1 MLRHTAL
8 FLHRDTISEDQK
20 LAMLRGLAFLR
31 MECAA
36 VRAGDYGQ
44 DLFGGS
50 SPLLAVPPWK
60 RTPRWRARREG
71 PPSNYDVALHLDFDD
86 EAAVARYLTDD
97 AHRAVARFNASV
109 NVPELTARIDWR
121 YDGVPLV
128 RRGLVRHTAMFVW
141 AGEADAA
148 ARSRALAAARSL
160 ADAPGVV
167 SAVTGLN
174 DIVAGSE
181 ADGKNAGGS
190 AANFDWILDVLIQD
204 PAAARGLVEGP
215 QYAGAMGIIAPAT
228 RYEWTA
234 RVTHVMRG
242 Y

>member
-8 FLHRDTISEDQK
+8 FLHRDTAGEDQK

-31 MECAA
+31 MEGAG

-50 SPLLAVPPWK
+50 APLLAVPPWK

-71 PPSNYDVALHLDFDD
+71 PPCNYDVALHLDFDD
-86 EAAVARYLTDD
+86 EAAMNRYLGGA
-97 AHRAVARFNASV
+97 AHRTVARFNEAV
-109 NVPELTARIDWR
+109 TIPELTARIEWR
-121 YDGVPLV
+121 YDGDPLV
-128 RRGLVRHTAMFVW
+128 RRGLVRHTALFVW

-148 ARSRALAAARSL
+148 ARSRAVATVRGL

-167 SAVTGLN
+167 SAATG
-174 DIVAGSE
+174 D
-181 ADGKNAGGS
+181 NAG
-190 AANFDWILDVLIQD
+190 AAASNFDWILDVQTQD
-204 PAAARGLVEGP
+204 PESARLLLDGPRYADAMRAVAAA
-215 QYAGAMGIIAPAT
+215 T
-228 RYEWTA
+228 KYEWTA

>member
-36 VRAGDYGQ
+36 VRAGDYGR

-60 RTPRWRARREG
+60 RAPRWRARREG
-71 PPSNYDVALHLDFDD
+71 PPCNYDVALHLDFDD
-86 EAAVARYLTDD
+86 EAGLTRYNADEH
-97 AHRAVARFNASV
+97 HRAVARRNAAV
-109 NVPELTARIDWR
+109 NVPDLTARIDWR
-121 YDGVPLV
+121 YDGAPLI

-148 ARSRALAAARSL
+148 ARSRALAAARGL

-167 SAVTGLN
+167 SAVTG
-174 DIVAGSE
+174 E
-181 ADGKNAGGS
+181 NAGGP
-190 AANFDWILDVLIQD
+190 AANLDWILDVQIHD

-215 QYAGAMGIIAPAT
+215 RYAGAMGIIASST
-228 RYEWTA
+228 KYEWTA

>member
-36 VRAGDYGQ
+36 VRAGDYGD

-60 RTPRWRARREG
+60 RTPRWRARGEG
-71 PPSNYDVALHLDFDD
+71 PPCNYDVALHLDFDD
-86 EAAVARYLTDD
+86 EAAAAASLAGDRY
-97 AHRAVARFNASV
+97 RAVARFNASIT
-109 NVPELTARIDWR
+109 VPDQTARVEWR
-121 YDGVPLV
+121 YDGAPLV

-141 AGEADAA
+141 AGEADAP
-148 ARSRALAAARSL
+148 ARSRALAAAQSL
-160 ADAPGVV
+160 ADAAGVV
-167 SAVTGLN
+167 SAVTG
-174 DIVAGSE
+174 E
-181 ADGKNAGGS
+181 NAGGT
-190 AANFDWILDVLIQD
+190 AANFDWIVDVQLPD
-204 PAAARGLVEGP
+204 PAAAQTLVEGP
-215 QYAGAMGIIAPAT
+215 QYASAMGIIAPAT
-228 RYEWTA
+228 KYEWTA

>member
-1 MLRHTAL
+1 MLRHTTL

-31 MECAA
+31 MESAG
-36 VRAGDYGQ
+36 VRAGDYGD

-71 PPSNYDVALHLDFDD
+71 PPCNYDVALHLDFDD
-86 EAAVARYLTDD
+86 EAAAAAFL
-97 AHRAVARFNASV
+97 AGEHCRAVARFTASV
-109 NVPELTARIDWR
+109 TVPELTARVEWR
-121 YDGVPLV
+121 YEGVPLV

-141 AGEADAA
+141 AGEAEAA
-148 ARSRALAAARSL
+148 ARTQALAAARTL

-167 SAVTGLN
+167 SAVTG
-174 DIVAGSE
+174 E
-181 ADGKNAGGS
+181 AAGGT
-190 AANFDWILDVLIQD
+190 AANFDWIVDMQVLD
-204 PAAARGLVEGP
+204 PAAAQALVEGP
-215 QYAGAMGIIAPAT
+215 QYAAAMGIIAPAT
-228 RYEWTA
+228 KYEWTA

>member
-1 MLRHTAL
+1 MLRHTTL

-31 MECAA
+31 MECAG
-36 VRAGDYGQ
+36 VRAGDYGD

-71 PPSNYDVALHLDFDD
+71 PPCNYDVALHLDFDD
-86 EAAVARYLTDD
+86 EAAAAASLAGERY
-97 AHRAVARFNASV
+97 RAVARFNASV
-109 NVPELTARIDWR
+109 TVPELTARVEWR
-121 YDGVPLV
+121 YDGTPLV

-148 ARSRALAAARSL
+148 ARSRALAAARRL
-160 ADAPGVV
+160 ADDPGVV
-167 SAVTGLN
+167 SAVTG
-174 DIVAGSE
+174 E
-181 ADGKNAGGS
+181 NAGRT
-190 AANFDWILDVLIQD
+190 AADFDWIVDVQLLDPV
-204 PAAARGLVEGP
+204 AARALVEGP
-215 QYAGAMGIIAPAT
+215 QYAAAMGIIAQAT
-228 RYEWTA
+228 KYEWTA
-234 RVTHVMRG
+234 RITHVMRG

>member
-36 VRAGDYGQ
+36 VRAGDYGD

-60 RTPRWRARREG
+60 RTPRWRVRGEG
-71 PPSNYDVALHLDFDD
+71 PPCNYDLALHLDFDD
-86 EAAVARYLTDD
+86 AAAAAASLAGERY
-97 AHRAVARFNASV
+97 RAVARFNASV
-109 NVPELTARIDWR
+109 TVPELTARVEWR
-121 YDGVPLV
+121 YDGAPLV
-128 RRGLVRHTAMFVW
+128 RRGLVRHTAMFLW

-148 ARSRALAAARSL
+148 ARSRALAAARTL
-160 ADAPGVV
+160 AEAPGVV
-167 SAVTGLN
+167 SVVTGEN
-174 DIVAGSE
+174 SGRT
-181 ADGKNAGGS
+181 
-190 AANFDWILDVLIQD
+190 AANFDWMVDVQLSD
-204 PAAARGLVEGP
+204 PAAARTLVEGP
-215 QYAGAMGIIAPAT
+215 RYADAMGIIAPAT
-228 RYEWTA
+228 KYEWTA